1 MSVKTQFEVTQ
12 PNWPFEGL
20 LNEKQRKKKLECLK
34 SKILQQMENF
44 RTEAE
49 SNTKNSDVALID
61 KIDCCKKNIFRANE
75 LITAYNQLCPQRKHV
90 KTLPTIDFK
99 LWKTKTQ
106 EVFYEDIILKIAG
119 YLGYQSLY
127 NWSRVT
133 KALHQTLNN
142 KRPLFDFRL
151 KIASLENYIVRYDPK
166 IWYVSDFANRAEKV
180 YKLFHTIIETLR
192 HLRDE
197 GILNKKE
204 ISGLSANL
212 SLAAKRVSHVK
223 KFLEGRFLLI
233 AIQLRLHGIL
243 NETISEEKV
252 QKMIDIAIQLR
263 ITLTPENINS
273 LFYAPPENGIL
284 LFNVISIQ
292 IRMQSITENIL
303 KNYY

>member
-12 PNWPFEGL
+12 TNWPFVGL
-20 LNEKQRKKKLECLK
+20 LNDKQRKKKLECLK

-49 SNTKNSDVALID
+49 SNTKNSDAALID

-75 LITAYNQLCPQRKHV
+75 LIKAYNQLCPERKHV
-90 KTLPTIDFK
+90 KKIPTINFK

-106 EVFYEDIILKIAG
+106 EIFYEDIILKIAG
-119 YLGYQSLY
+119 CLGYRSLY
-127 NWSRVT
+127 NWSMVT
-133 KALHQTLNN
+133 KALNQTIH

-166 IWYVSDFANRAEKV
+166 DWYIRDSYRAEKI
-180 YKLFHTIIETLR
+180 YKLFHPIIETLR